1 MKKTHILLP
10 MLPLACSISIAL
22 NAWADQGGS
31 SAMRIEP
38 VYNVEH
44 SDASADNLYRLGRH
58 YHAQNRLDDAASAY
72 RSAIAK
78 DPAHADARNALATI
92 LAGQNRLDEA
102 LAELHAALQHQPKLS
117 YVHNNLGYTYLLKK
131 DFIGAISALKTAIAL
146 EPGNQRAN
154 ANLDQAYQMFSSA
167 MGPNAAL
174 PDVASGGSGASGA
187 SGVVPV
193 TVTPVTANLA
203 APVAAT
209 PAAPIPAVPMPE
221 AARPAMVAQDIAAAT
236 ERPALAVSR
245 KVRIE
250 IGNGTRNAALAKSV
264 ADILAGSGMTVTRV
278 AGLRPYSQRRT
289 VILYRD
295 GFREEALTLSRS
307 FDKPPAVAKD
317 THRRGALHHFDLRL
331 VLGKTAVQ
339 GTQLANWNGGKI
351 AQAGNG
357 AGCASGAKAAAEAG
371 ALKCVR

>member
-22 NAWADQGGS
+22 DARANQGGD

-38 VYNVEH
+38 VYSVEH

-78 DPAHADARNALATI
+78 EPAHADARNALATI
-92 LAGQNRLDEA
+92 LAGQSRLDEA
-102 LAELHAALQHQPKLS
+102 LAELHEALRHQPRLS

-146 EPGNQRAN
+146 EPGNQKAN

-167 MGPNAAL
+167 MGPNAPL
-174 PDVASGGSGASGA
+174 PDAASSESGTSGA

-193 TVTPVTANLA
+193 TVPPVTANPAALVA
-203 APVAAT
+203 APAASV
-209 PAAPIPAVPMPE
+209 PAAPAPVS
-221 AARPAMVAQDIAAAT
+221 ARPAMAAQDIAEGT
-236 ERPALAVSR
+236 ERSALAISR

-317 THRRGALHHFDLRL
+317 THRRGALHQFDLRL

-357 AGCASGAKAAAEAG
+357 TGCASGAKAAAEAG
-371 ALKCVR
+371 VQKCVR